1 MTATGSEPAFDSRQL
16 GFSPDREGEVAERKQ
31 RLLEVLDVLEPFA
44 DALGV
49 ELCEGAYQEH
59 AERIA
64 RDFTLP
70 DWPVGRINLV
80 EAAALDL
87 FVRTLKPETVVEVG
101 VASGVSSAALLSAL
115 STVGGGESPR
125 LRSYDIMTHCY
136 FDESRAVGEAVGV
149 MVPHLASDQLLKRG
163 GAKTAGDELAPG
175 SVSFAFI
182 DANHAHPAPVADLI
196 DLGPCLASGAW
207 VMLHDIRLSKAM
219 LERDPGSERQ
229 VYGAEVLFEG
239 WEGVK
244 VTGERF
250 ASNIGAIR
258 VDEPALLAP
267 ENLRHIIDEP
277 WETIADSAHVRRT
290 LGRTPE
296 AP

>member
-1 MTATGSEPAFDSRQL
+1 MTATGAEPVYDSRRL
-16 GFSPDREGEVAERKQ
+16 GFSPDREGEVAERTR
-31 RLLEVLDVLEPFA
+31 RLLEVFEVLGPFA

-49 ELCEGAYQEH
+49 ELSAEGYRVH
-59 AERIA
+59 AERLA

-87 FVRTLKPETVVEVG
+87 FVRTLAPELVVEVG

-115 STVGGGESPR
+115 STIEVGASPR
-125 LRSYDIMTHCY
+125 LRSYDIMTRCY
-136 FDESRAVGEAVGV
+136 FDESRAVGEAVGE
-149 MVPHLASDQLLKRG
+149 MVPHFAQDQLLKRG
-163 GAKTAGDELAPG
+163 GAKTAAEDLPSR
-175 SVSFAFI
+175 SVRFAFI
-182 DANHAHPAPVADLI
+182 DANHGHPAPVADLI
-196 DLGPCLASGAW
+196 DLGPCLAPGAW

-244 VTGERF
+244 VTGDRF

-258 VDEPALLAP
+258 VDDPAMLTP
-267 ENLRHIIDEP
+267 ENLKHIVDEP
-277 WETIADSAHVRRT
+277 WEAIADSAHVRRT
-290 LGRTPE
+290 LGRG
-296 AP
+296 

>member
-1 MTATGSEPAFDSRQL
+1 MYDSRRL
-16 GFSPDREGEVAERKQ
+16 GFSPDREGEVGERTR
-31 RLLEVLDVLEPFA
+31 RLLDVLEVLMPFA

-49 ELCEGAYQEH
+49 ELNAKGYQVH
-59 AERIA
+59 AERLA

-87 FVRTLKPETVVEVG
+87 FVRTLKPEVVVEVG

-115 STVGGGESPR
+115 STIEAGQSPR
-125 LRSYDIMTHCY
+125 LRSYDIMTRCY
-136 FDESRAVGEAVGV
+136 FDESRAVGAAVAE
-149 MVPHLASDQLLKRG
+149 MVPELAGDQLLKRG
-163 GAKTAGDELAPG
+163 GAKTAGDELDKG
-175 SVSFAFI
+175 SVRFAFI
-182 DANHAHPAPVADLI
+182 DANHGHPAPVADLI
-196 DLGPCLASGAW
+196 DLGPCLAPGAW

-219 LERDPGSERQ
+219 LEREPGSERQ

-239 WEGVK
+239 WKGVK

-258 VDEPALLAP
+258 VDDPAMLTP
-267 ENLRHIIDEP
+267 DNLKHIIDEP
-277 WETIADSAHVRRT
+277 WEDIADSAHVRRT
-290 LGRTPE
+290 LGRGPGCT
-296 AP
+296 